1 VENKTNGTLIQD
13 AFTQAH
19 TMNTDYAEEFANEVA
34 KRRLQDLSKYLS
46 QAMSDQLHRLISQ
59 IPARLYLCRSFEE
72 PGEYG
77 LMIDYQPLD
86 IALLQD
92 PSTTVDLLSELWQ
105 LVYDSSRIEMIWLCG
120 SDGTYRLSA
129 EQTGKNRIRLV
140 LSPVE

>member
-1 VENKTNGTLIQD
+1 MN
-13 AFTQAH
+13 
-19 TMNTDYAEEFANEVA
+19 NTDYAEEFANEVA

-92 PSTTVDLLSELWQ
+92 PSTTVDLLSELWR
-105 LVYDSSRIEMIWLCG
+105 LVYDNSGIEMIWLCG
-120 SDGTYRLSA
+120 SNGTYRLSA
-129 EQTGKNRIRLV
+129 EQTGRDRIRLV

>member
-1 VENKTNGTLIQD
+1 MK
-13 AFTQAH
+13 
-19 TMNTDYAEEFANEVA
+19 TDYAEEFANEVA

-46 QAMSDQLHRLISQ
+46 HAMSDQLHRLISQ

-72 PGEYG
+72 PDEYG

-92 PSTTVDLLSELWQ
+92 PATTVDLLSELWQ
-105 LVYDSSRIEMIWLCG
+105 LVYDSSGIEMIWLCG
-120 SDGTYRLSA
+120 SNGTYRLSA
-129 EQTGKNRIRLV
+129 EQTGKDRIRLV